1 MIVVLMGVSGAGKT
15 TVGHKLAAVLG
26 CGFTDA
32 DEFHSQA
39 NIEKMKSGIAL
50 HDADRAPWLRSM
62 REAIERWERQGA
74 DHVLACSALK
84 ERYRH
89 VLAPDDPQ
97 VTFVYLKADAEV
109 LAKRLGRRSSHFF
122 NPTLL
127 KSQFDA
133 LEEPSHA
140 ITVDASQTPDQIVD
154 LLVGTL
160 MATAKSSAT

>member
-15 TVGHKLAAVLG
+15 TVGHRLAAVLG
-26 CGFTDA
+26 CGFADA

-39 NIEKMKSGIAL
+39 NIEKMKNGIAL

-62 REAIERWERQGA
+62 REAIERWERQDA

-84 ERYRH
+84 ERYRQ

-97 VTFVYLKADAEV
+97 VRFVYLKADAEV

-154 LLVGTL
+154 LLVGML
-160 MATAKSSAT
+160 VAPAKSSAT